1 MCALLM
7 LFEDFGEDFCYS
19 KVGKNITFFF
29 IAIFFEGL
37 SNNQGPTELVIS
49 PTIFY
54 TLCLMKVGKH
64 FFSKKPFFHKLHLFF
79 SYPSSNITC

>member
-19 KVGKNITFFF
+19 KVGKNITFF
-29 IAIFFEGL
+29 IAMFFEGL

-49 PTIFY
+49 STIFLY
-54 TLCLMKVGKH
+54 ALFDESRKTYFLQKT
-64 FFSKKPFFHKLHLFF
+64 FFS
-79 SYPSSNITC
+79 